1 LGREAGALAVTH
13 ELVAVAQEEGLV
25 FTKMGEPVHRLGAEV
40 KSLNSGAH
48 GGAAAVTARSGRPRV
63 ADGGLLGEEIESILV
78 HFPR

>member
-1 LGREAGALAVTH
+1 
-13 ELVAVAQEEGLV
+13 LVAVALEEGPV
-25 FTKMGEPVHRLGAEV
+25 FTKVGEPVRRLGVEV

-78 HFPR
+78 HLPR